1 MNAKSLTPFMLAST
15 TVVID
20 INGEIRELVPG
31 EVPGPGEV
39 IVVLGQGATAATEP
53 QIEAQ
58 FVGDDQNLDLN
69 LDNEIASI
77 IEQIEEGVDPT
88 QNEDFAT
95 AAGGQNGSSPTGT
108 GDIERTGAETI
119 AETQFDTSGLESQG
133 LSETQSLSLLDLVA
147 QAVFVGLDNLEAFET
162 DVPLLLTG
170 TVTATETDIPTFIPQ
185 DGVAGDNGVFS
196 IDAAGNWTYIAN
208 SAFDELNIGDSL
220 TDVFPIESADGTV
233 GSVTVTING
242 TNDLPEFIA
251 TDEIVPDTD
260 NEVRPVTEFA
270 FEDGAYIFDLQE
282 NTAAG
287 SPIGQVEAVD
297 PDNDVLIYSISTNLQ
312 DGEGQ
317 DIFQIDPDTGVIS
330 LTDAGAASFV
340 NDFETLANAHQ
351 IVVTVTEGDGIGAP
365 QSVDVDVFF
374 NEINA
379 DDNAPIF
386 NEQNGEEG
394 GYAFSY
400 DENSTDAYVIG
411 TVSATD
417 ADGESVTYSI
427 ETNVSGEGGVYFE
440 INSTTGEIS
449 LTAAGVAA
457 FTNDFELAANVH
469 NLVVRATEVEG
480 LGPVKTTDVNVQLSE
495 INLDDNA
502 PIFQEQNGEEGGYA
516 FSYGENSTDSYV
528 IGTVSA
534 TDADGESV
542 TYSIETN
549 VSGEGGDYFEINPT
563 TGEITLTAAGVA
575 AFTNDFELAANVH
588 NLVVRATEVEGLG
601 PVKTT
606 DVNVQL
612 SEINLDDNAPIFQD
626 QNGKEGGYAFSYD
639 ENSTDAY
646 VIGTVSATDAD
657 GESVTYS
664 IETNVS
670 GEGGDYFEINPT
682 SGEISLTAAG
692 VAAFT
697 NDFELAAN
705 VHNLVVRATEV
716 EGLGPVK
723 TTDVNVQLSEINLDD
738 NAPIFYPEPPQD
750 QPPQQPDIDGGEW
763 SGEYR
768 FRYRENASE
777 DDVLGT
783 VFASDADGE
792 RVTYSIVD
800 NVYNRNFDPL
810 FEIDPVSG
818 EISLTEAG
826 ARSFAND
833 FERDAN
839 VHRIIVRA
847 TEDEG
852 LGPVKTTDVNVTL
865 KEVNRDDNR
874 PEFEDT
880 GKGGEYNFSYFE
892 NRDGDDV
899 LGTVKASDADGE
911 NVTYSISENIH
922 NRFGR
927 PLFEIDPNSGEITLT
942 RAGVFSFAN
951 DYEWRSNRHEI
962 KVTATE
968 DPGFG
973 PVKSTEVTVNL
984 RELNRDDNRPD
995 FKDTNR
1001 DGEYEFSYRENR
1013 DGDDVLGQVRARDAD
1028 GENVSYSI
1036 RENVFNDRGR
1046 PLFAIDS
1053 DTGEITLTRA
1063 GVDSFA
1069 NDFEVRSNAHE
1080 ILVTATEE
1088 PGFGPRKSTN
1098 VTVNLNEV
1106 NIDDN
1111 RPVFEDTGRDGEY
1124 QFSYM
1129 ENRLPNQVLGS
1140 VSAKDADGEDVSY
1153 SITRN
1158 VFNFFGLPL
1167 FAIDSSSGD
1176 ISLTLAG
1183 VLSYANDF
1191 ERLRN
1196 HHEIEVTAT
1205 EDPGFGPVRSTPII
1219 VNLDELNKDDNRPD
1233 FKDTNRDGEYE
1244 FSYRE
1249 NRDGD
1254 DVLGQVR
1261 ARDADGERV
1270 TYGIARNVFNDERE
1284 PLFEINPST
1293 GEITLTE
1300 EGVEAFTNDYEIAGN
1315 EHSIVVRATED
1326 PGLGPVKSSYVR
1338 VHLDEINVDDNK
1350 PIFNDTDDG
1359 SYNFEYEENST
1370 DSHVIGTVN
1379 ATDADGENV
1388 TYSIKTN
1395 VFNDADKP
1403 LFEIDPSSGDISL
1416 TPAGVNAYTNDFE
1429 LEANMHNLVV
1439 TATEVT
1445 GLGRVKTTDVEVV
1458 LKEKDVCEDEDQVMY
1473 GDIGGR
1479 LTTVVPA
1486 VDYNIAILA
1495 DVSGS
1500 MRSLFD
1506 DGKSRL
1512 EVMKD
1517 SIINFIEGIENH
1529 EGTINL
1535 NFISF
1540 SSSAS
1545 LAVPIEDLTA
1555 DNWGGLESAILA
1567 LDAGGST
1574 NYEAAFTRASDW
1586 FSGLDSEPDA
1596 ENITLFLSDGK
1607 PTTYIG
1613 DDSSSG
1619 GSTDPLDISK
1629 ALDAYGPVADISH
1642 VRAIGIA
1649 TGSSETELLRMFDNS
1664 DVVSGEF
1671 STQTKPIS
1679 DVTQELSV
1687 DVRRHDA
1694 AETVRGDPITLTSGQ
1709 TADID
1714 MDFTVVAGLSHRD
1727 EFSWSIEKRDGPG
1740 WSVVNG
1746 PNSSRSDTSLELSE
1760 PGTYRITMTLDNVTN
1775 DWRDAIDLDAR
1786 IQITEEYDVPLGE
1799 VDVVTSGSELTAA
1812 LIGETTHSEFREMT
1826 DDHLEGG
1833 CGADIIIGDAINT
1846 ANLPWGEGDYP
1857 EQPDS
1862 IDGLENLGGLI
1873 ELLTLVNGSE
1883 PSQELINEFISE
1895 NHDVYRL
1902 YDEPRGGDDVLSG
1915 LMGDDVLYGQGGNDV
1930 LMGGQ
1935 GSDTLIGGAG
1945 EDTFKWLDEDIDGS
1959 TDTVKDFSV
1968 EDDKLD
1974 FSDLLDSP
1982 SELEISDF
1990 IDDEIEITGD
2000 ASSATMVVTSPSDSG
2015 RSVTIE
2021 FEGISAA
2028 HLMDNLDDILV
2039 MRQD

>member
-1 MNAKSLTPFMLAST
+1 MNAKSLAPFMLANT

-20 INGEIRELVPG
+20 INGEIRELLPG

-39 IVVLGQGATAATEP
+39 IVVVGQGATASAEP

-58 FVGDDQNLDLN
+58 LVGDDQALDLN

-95 AAGGQNGSSPTGT
+95 AAGGLNGSSPTGT
-108 GDIERTGAETI
+108 GDIERVGTETI

-133 LSETQSLSLLDLVA
+133 LSQTQSLSLLDLVA
-147 QAVFVGLDNLEAFET
+147 QAVFVGLDDLEAFET

-260 NEVRPVTEFA
+260 NEVQPITEFA
-270 FEDGAYIFDLQE
+270 FEDGAYIFDLAE

-312 DGEGQ
+312 DGEGE

-351 IVVTVTEGDGIGAP
+351 IVVTVTEGDGIGPP

-374 NEINA
+374 NEVNE

-427 ETNVSGEGGVYFE
+427 ETNVSGEGGDYFE
-440 INSTTGEIS
+440 INPTTGEIS
-449 LTAAGVAA
+449 LTVAGVAA

-469 NLVVRATEVEG
+469 NLVVRATEDPG
-480 LGPVKTTDVNVQLSE
+480 LGPVKTTDVTVQLSE

-502 PIFQEQNGEEGGYA
+502 PIFQEQNGE
-516 FSYGENSTDSYV
+516 
-528 IGTVSA
+528 
-534 TDADGESV
+534 
-542 TYSIETN
+542 
-549 VSGEGGDYFEINPT
+549 
-563 TGEITLTAAGVA
+563 
-575 AFTNDFELAANVH
+575 
-588 NLVVRATEVEGLG
+588 
-601 PVKTT
+601 
-606 DVNVQL
+606 
-612 SEINLDDNAPIFQD
+612 
-626 QNGKEGGYAFSYD
+626 EGGYAFSYD

-738 NAPIFYPEPPQD
+738 NAPIFQEQNGEEGGYAFSYDENSTDEYVIGTVSATDADGENVTYSIETNVYGDSGDYFEINSTTGEISLTAAGVAAFTNDFELASNIHNLVVRATEDPGLGPVKTTDVSVQLSEINLDDNAPIFYPEPPQD
-750 QPPQQPDIDGGEW
+750 QPPQKPDIDGGEW

-880 GKGGEYNFSYFE
+880 GRGGEYNFSYFENRDGDHILGKVSASDADGEAVTYSISRNITDPDGRAIYEIDPSTGEITLTRAGVRSFANDYEQRSNDHEIVVTATEVPGLGPQKSTNVVVNLSEKNRDDNKPIFEETNRRGEYDFEYRE

-927 PLFEIDPNSGEITLT
+927 PLFEVDPNSGEITLT

-973 PVKSTEVTVNL
+973 PVKSTEVMVNL

-995 FKDTNR
+995 FKETNR
-1001 DGEYEFSYRENR
+1001 EGQYEFSYRENR
-1013 DGDDVLGQVRARDAD
+1013 DGDDVLGQVRA
-1028 GENVSYSI
+1028 I
-1036 RENVFNDRGR
+1036 
-1046 PLFAIDS
+1046 
-1053 DTGEITLTRA
+1053 
-1063 GVDSFA
+1063 
-1069 NDFEVRSNAHE
+1069 
-1080 ILVTATEE
+1080 
-1088 PGFGPRKSTN
+1088 
-1098 VTVNLNEV
+1098 
-1106 NIDDN
+1106 
-1111 RPVFEDTGRDGEY
+1111 
-1124 QFSYM
+1124 
-1129 ENRLPNQVLGS
+1129 
-1140 VSAKDADGEDVSY
+1140 
-1153 SITRN
+1153 
-1158 VFNFFGLPL
+1158 
-1167 FAIDSSSGD
+1167 
-1176 ISLTLAG
+1176 
-1183 VLSYANDF
+1183 
-1191 ERLRN
+1191 
-1196 HHEIEVTAT
+1196 
-1205 EDPGFGPVRSTPII
+1205 
-1219 VNLDELNKDDNRPD
+1219 
-1233 FKDTNRDGEYE
+1233 
-1244 FSYRE
+1244 
-1249 NRDGD
+1249 
-1254 DVLGQVR
+1254 
-1261 ARDADGERV
+1261 DADGERV

-1284 PLFEINPST
+1284 PLFEIDPNT

-1300 EGVEAFTNDYEIAGN
+1300 EGVEAFTNDYELARN
-1315 EHSIVVRATED
+1315 EHTIVVRATEE
-1326 PGLGPVKSSYVR
+1326 PGFGPTKSSFVT

-1359 SYNFEYEENST
+1359 SYNFEYEENS
-1370 DSHVIGTVN
+1370 SNEHVIGTVN

-1403 LFEIDPSSGDISL
+1403 LFEIDPNSGDISL

-1429 LEANMHNLVV
+1429 REANMHNLVV

-1517 SIINFIEGIENH
+1517 SIINFIDGIENH

-1535 NFISF
+1535 TFISF

-1574 NYEAAFTRASDW
+1574 NYEAAFTRASEW

-1619 GSTDPLDISK
+1619 GSTDPLDISR

-1649 TGSSETELLRMFDNS
+1649 TGSSETDLLRMFDNS

-1679 DVTQELSV
+1679 DDTQELSV
-1687 DVRRHDA
+1687 DVRRHEA

-1714 MDFTVVAGLSHRD
+1714 MDFTVVARLSSRD
-1727 EFSWSIEKRDGPG
+1727 EFSWSIEKQDGPG

-1746 PNSSRSDTSLELSE
+1746 PNSSWSDTSLELSE

-1786 IQITEEYDVPLGE
+1786 IQVTEEYDVPLGE

-1846 ANLPWGEGDYP
+1846 ANLPWGEGEYP

-1873 ELLTLVNGSE
+1873 ELLTLANGSE

-1915 LMGDDVLYGQGGNDV
+1915 LMGDDVIYGQGGNDV

-1935 GSDTLIGGAG
+1935 GSDTLMGGAG

-1974 FSDLLDSP
+1974 FSDLLESP
-1982 SELEISDF
+1982 SDLEISDF

-2000 ASSATMVVTSPSDSG
+2000 ASSATMVVTSPSDNG

>member
-251 TDEIVPDTD
+251 TDEIMPDTD

-374 NEINA
+374 NEVNA
-379 DDNAPIF
+379 
-386 NEQNGEEG
+386 
-394 GYAFSY
+394 
-400 DENSTDAYVIG
+400 
-411 TVSATD
+411 
-417 ADGESVTYSI
+417 
-427 ETNVSGEGGVYFE
+427 
-440 INSTTGEIS
+440 
-449 LTAAGVAA
+449 
-457 FTNDFELAANVH
+457 
-469 NLVVRATEVEG
+469 
-480 LGPVKTTDVNVQLSE
+480 
-495 INLDDNA
+495 
-502 PIFQEQNGEEGGYA
+502 
-516 FSYGENSTDSYV
+516 
-528 IGTVSA
+528 
-534 TDADGESV
+534 
-542 TYSIETN
+542 
-549 VSGEGGDYFEINPT
+549 
-563 TGEITLTAAGVA
+563 
-575 AFTNDFELAANVH
+575 
-588 NLVVRATEVEGLG
+588 
-601 PVKTT
+601 
-606 DVNVQL
+606 
-612 SEINLDDNAPIFQD
+612 DDNAPIFQD
-626 QNGKEGGYAFSYD
+626 QNGDEGGYAFSYD

-682 SGEISLTAAG
+682 TGEISLTAAG

-716 EGLGPVK
+716 EGLGSVK

-880 GKGGEYNFSYFE
+880 GKGGEYNFSYFENRDGNHVLGRVSASDADGEAVTYSISRNITDPDGRAIYEIDPSTGEITLTRAGVRSFANDYEQRSNDHEIVVTATEVPGLGPQKSTNVVVNLSEKNRDDNKPIFEETNRRGEYDFEYRE

-1080 ILVTATEE
+1080 ILVTATED

-1111 RPVFEDTGRDGEY
+1111 RPVFADTGRDGEY

-1205 EDPGFGPVRSTPII
+1205 EDPGFGPVRSTPIT

-1270 TYGIARNVFNDERE
+1270 TYGIERNVFNDERE

-1315 EHSIVVRATED
+1315 EHSIVVRATEE
-1326 PGLGPVKSSYVR
+1326 PGLGPLKSSYVR

-1359 SYNFEYEENST
+1359 SYNFEYEENSSDT
-1370 DSHVIGTVN
+1370 HVIGSVN

-1403 LFEIDPSSGDISL
+1403 LFEIDPNSGDISL

-1687 DVRRHDA
+1687 DVRGHDA
-1694 AETVRGDPITLTSGQ
+1694 AHTVRGAPITLTSGQ

-1727 EFSWSIEKRDGPG
+1727 EFSWSIVKRDGAG

-1775 DWRDAIDLDAR
+1775 DSRDAIDLDAR

-1935 GSDTLIGGAG
+1935 GSDTLMGGAG